1 MRRRSVLQLGVA
13 SLALA
18 GCSGTKV
25 DTSQPAA
32 LDMAPVVANDD
43 KVAVERPEPL
53 IRYQFTCTAA
63 DGSLIGKFSSLEEV
77 WASTRYMH
85 ITDCQVDYVGS
96 GPHVLTPEERA
107 AVNAAIAAGAPSG
120 QESALC
126 LLIIKACTRTDHRT
140 LSASLAGY
148 GIPVVKG
155 ALTLAPLAPQAA
167 QLTRWLKTASPGQS

>member
-1 MRRRSVLQLGVA
+1 MNMSNP
-13 SLALA
+13 S
-18 GCSGTKV
+18 
-25 DTSQPAA
+25 A

-85 ITDCQVDYVGS
+85 ITDCQVEYVGS
-96 GPHVLTPEERA
+96 GPHVLTPEETA
-107 AVNAAIAAGAPSG
+107 AVNAAVAAGAAPG
-120 QESALC
+120 QASELC
-126 LLIIKACTRTDHRT
+126 LRIVRACTRTDHRT
-140 LSASLAGY
+140 LTASLAAY
-148 GIPVVKG
+148 GVPVVKG

-167 QLTRWLKTASPGQS
+167 LFTRWLKTAT

>member
-1 MRRRSVLQLGVA
+1 
-13 SLALA
+13 
-18 GCSGTKV
+18 
-25 DTSQPAA
+25 
-32 LDMAPVVANDD
+32 MAPVVANDD

>member
-1 MRRRSVLQLGVA
+1 
-13 SLALA
+13 
-18 GCSGTKV
+18 
-25 DTSQPAA
+25 
-32 LDMAPVVANDD
+32 MAPVVANDD

-167 QLTRWLKTASPGQS
+167 QLTRWLKTAAPGQS

>member
-13 SLALA
+13 AIALA
-18 GCSGTKV
+18 GCSGTNV

-43 KVAVERPEPL
+43 KIPRERPEPL
-53 IRYQFTCTAA
+53 IRYQFTCTGA

-85 ITDCQVDYVGS
+85 VTDCQVDYVGK
-96 GPHVLTPEERA
+96 GPHVLTPEETA
-107 AVNAAIAAGAPSG
+107 AVNAALAAGAVPG
-120 QESALC
+120 DASALC
-126 LLIIKACTRTDHRT
+126 LRIIKACTRTDPRT
-140 LSASLAGY
+140 LAASLAAY
-148 GIPVVKG
+148 GVPVVKG

-167 QLTRWLKTASPGQS
+167 VLTKWLKTAVSG